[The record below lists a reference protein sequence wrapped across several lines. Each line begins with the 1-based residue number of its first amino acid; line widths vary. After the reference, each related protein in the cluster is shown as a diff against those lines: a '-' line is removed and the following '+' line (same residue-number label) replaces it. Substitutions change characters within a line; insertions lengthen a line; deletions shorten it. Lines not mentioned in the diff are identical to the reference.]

1 MKQKNKKILSYI
13 ITTAIVATAAVWIG
27 GKFIHLGNVEF
38 TDNAQVQR
46 QIVPVNSRVQGYIK
60 EIRFKEYE
68 KVRKGDTLVIIDDAD
83 MRLNVARAAADYQ
96 NALAAC
102 YLAWFYFFIDYGVE
116 KEALFL
122 PLFLRG
128 MASVTLSIV
137 FLTSIVQS
145 GLPLQVFP
153 QALTINGFTGAVMSA
168 TLGPAIIGELLTR
181 IMARNASLLGANVT
195 ALNPDMTFT
204 SIGQYY
210 GMVQTQALVVSMKEI
225 YGWLLMVSLAA
236 LLTIL
241 ISYGN
246 VRPFAI
252 FPKCSTV
259 RRSIRHAVRT
269 AKTS

>member
-1 MKQKNKKILSYI
+1 MDNAATDLARYEKLLAKDAVTRQQYDRAKTDYDETNLIDLNWYAFTGI
-13 ITTAIVATAAVWIG
+13 IAGCAFTYFTFALRKWRYKTMTATA
-27 GKFIHLGNVEF
+27 F
-38 TDNAQVQR
+38 
-46 QIVPVNSRVQGYIK
+46 
-60 EIRFKEYE
+60 
-68 KVRKGDTLVIIDDAD
+68 
-83 MRLNVARAAADYQ
+83 
-96 NALAAC
+96 ALAAC

-145 GLPLQVFP
+145 GLPFQVFP

-252 FPKCSTV
+252 FPKWSTV

-269 AKTS
+269 TSQES